1 MQRLLGLAT
10 ATALILSAT
19 LAHAESMTGYITNI
33 NTTQNRLV
41 VGETLFTAAPNNT
54 VGTSID
60 ELKPGDKVTVTYE
73 KSSSSG
79 PNNARSIT
87 LVEPAPV
94 ALQPLAK
101 YVTDACETELGAYCS
116 QVIPGQSRLLA
127 CLYANG
133 EKLSRQCETALYQAA
148 SVLDR
153 ALSTV
158 VYLADQCRND
168 IDSQCASVSP
178 GQGRIVQCLADHK
191 DVLTPSC
198 TQAFSTVSA
207 QIE

>member
-1 MQRLLGLAT
+1 MQRLLGLAA

-19 LAHAESMTGYITNI
+19 LAHADAITGYITNI
-33 NTTQNRLV
+33 NNTQNRIQV
-41 VGETLFTAAPNNT
+41 DDALFTAAPNNT
-54 VGTSID
+54 VGTSLD
-60 ELKPGDKVTVTYE
+60 ELKVGDKVTVTYAA
-73 KSSSSG
+73 STSG
-79 PNNARSIT
+79 GPSNARSIT
-87 LVEPAPV
+87 LVEAAPV
-94 ALQPLAK
+94 TLQPLAE
-101 YVTDACETELGAYCS
+101 YVKQGCETELTAYCS

-158 VYLADQCRND
+158 AYLADQCRND

-198 TQAFSTVSA
+198 TQAFSTARA